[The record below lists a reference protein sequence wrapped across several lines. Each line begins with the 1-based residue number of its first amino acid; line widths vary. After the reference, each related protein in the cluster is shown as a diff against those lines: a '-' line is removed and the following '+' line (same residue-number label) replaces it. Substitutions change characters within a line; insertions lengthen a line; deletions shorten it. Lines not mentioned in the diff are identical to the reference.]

1 MANQNR
7 NTYAQRVMSRVAEK
21 ADIEANLTSLG
32 HAKVLAMTCQIA
44 KKNDQKSIQQWK
56 SLLENLPYSLLDE
69 LNKDF
74 SHFSVTARNP
84 YLNRK
89 RLGHRANKVPLSS
102 TLVSTLRKLEDHE
115 IYNMYSM
122 LNDESMATTVGIPV
136 KNVEFSQKMAAHLIS
151 TNGKTSVPGIKE
163 LYITYDWISKD
174 DLPNILKNTKD
185 TLKTLRV
192 FTSPKTE
199 AQVLQIVTKSGCQL
213 EEMQFMDREKE
224 ALVLETKDLVAFLQS
239 QAKSLKKLDLG
250 FWLESKSSN
259 DLDQIFQQIPNM
271 RALEWISV
279 FMPHLVKDDNDNK
292 RFERFQYFN
301 RKGLTLQLDVRGVSL
316 LLDYLFSYFIRLILG
331 LLTHFRSD

>member
-7 NTYAQRVMSRVAEK
+7 NTYTQRIMSREPEK
-21 ADIEANLTSLG
+21 VEVETTSTALA
-32 HAKVLAMTCQIA
+32 HAKVLAMTCDYA

-56 SLLENLPYSLLDE
+56 SQLENMPFSLLAE

-74 SHFSVTARNP
+74 SHYSVTARNP

-89 RLGHRANKVPLSS
+89 KFGQRANKVPLPSE
-102 TLVSTLRKLEDHE
+102 LISTLRKLEDHE

-122 LNDESMATTVGIPV
+122 LNDENTATTVGIPV

-151 TNGKTSVPGIKE
+151 TNGKRSAPGIKE
-163 LYITYDWISKD
+163 LYITYDWICKT
-174 DLPNILKNTKD
+174 DLPKILENTKD

-199 AQVLQIVTKSGCQL
+199 AEVLQIVTKSGCQL

-224 ALVLETKDLVAFLQS
+224 HLVLETKDLVAFLQS
-239 QAKSLKKLDLG
+239 QASSLKRLDLN
-250 FWLESKSSN
+250 FWLEGKSSK
-259 DLDQIFQQIPNM
+259 DLDEIFQQIPNM
-271 RALEWISV
+271 RALEWINV
-279 FMPHLVKDDNDNK
+279 FMPNLVKDDENK

-301 RKGLTLQLDVRGVSL
+301 KQGLTLQLDVRGVS
-316 LLDYLFSYFIRLILG
+316 
-331 LLTHFRSD
+331 